1 LILVKI
7 LRPVGSPVSLVSGV
21 MTVPGPLRQFVGTQK
36 ARSRAVIAEARAQA
50 VIDRA
55 RRHFEAA
62 QADIVD
68 LSEAESWDMAVEW
81 LLAAEKR
88 ITIDKTPQELVDE
101 AELGNGTLTRVSQ
114 RD

>member
-1 LILVKI
+1 LSAKWN
-7 LRPVGSPVSLVSGV
+7 SYA
-21 MTVPGPLRQFVGTQK
+21 QK

-101 AELGNGTLTRVSQ
+101 AEPGMER
-114 RD
+114 